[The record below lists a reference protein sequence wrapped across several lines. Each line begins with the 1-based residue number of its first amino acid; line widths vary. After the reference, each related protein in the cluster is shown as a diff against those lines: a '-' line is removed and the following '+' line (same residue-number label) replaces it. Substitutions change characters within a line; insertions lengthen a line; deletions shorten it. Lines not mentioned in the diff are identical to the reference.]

1 MHSPSDESAQAIVSS
16 AAYRNRPDL
25 GAVRVLGDDRVSW
38 LNGQV
43 TNDVRQIAPG
53 ASVHALAVNVR
64 GKIISELWVIEREGE
79 LLVLSPLGTQD
90 ALLASFERFIIM
102 EDVTLEPLP
111 EARVLSLEGPRS
123 DELRA
128 LVTHGGGVVGFAHDA
143 LGLGGYSWVGTE
155 SELKGIREQLAS
167 HVQEIEPQAYELARL
182 RRAYPR
188 FSVDFDEQHYPQEA
202 GLKAHVSFSKGCY
215 LGQEVVCT
223 LESRGRL
230 SKHLWAMRGAPGA
243 RLEPGVPLTLPAE
256 SGAATAPT
264 GAEGVG
270 SITSAVWDPAL
281 GASIALGYVRRTH
294 AKVGAVLLAGTQ
306 PLTLEKLVGEGDAAH
321 ASA

>member
-1 MHSPSDESAQAIVSS
+1 MHSPSDSSAQAIVSS

-25 GAVRVLGDDRVSW
+25 GAIRVLGDDRLSW
-38 LNGQV
+38 LNGQI

-53 ASVHALAVNVR
+53 GSVHALAVNVR
-64 GKIISELWVIEREGE
+64 GKIISELWVTERDSE
-79 LLVLSPLGTQD
+79 LLVLSPLSTQD

-128 LVTHGGGVVGFAHDA
+128 LVTHGAGVVGFAHDA
-143 LGLGGYSWVGTE
+143 LGIGGYSWVGTDD
-155 SELKGIREQLAS
+155 ELQPIREQLAS
-167 HVQEIEPQAYELARL
+167 HAQEIEPQAYELVRL
-182 RRAYPR
+182 RLAYPR
-188 FSVDFDEQHYPQEA
+188 FSVDFDEHHYPQEA

-243 RLEPGVPLTLPAE
+243 RLEPGATLTLLAE
-256 SGAATAPT
+256 SGAEAVPAN
-264 GAEGVG
+264 AEAVG
-270 SITSAVWDPAL
+270 SITSAVWDPEL

-294 AKVGAVLLAGTQ
+294 AKIGARLLAGTQ
-306 PLTLEKLVGEGDAAH
+306 QLTLERRVGETDSAH
-321 ASA
+321 ASV